1 MPGPVE
7 AEAVATA
14 GTVAAKTE
22 PVAAIRVGKTMVGAV
37 TMGAVTMGAV
47 TVGAVTVGAVGGPAA
62 GTGAVMTMGGY
73 TSSSDSVVPYKSPSL
88 SLSGC

>member
-22 PVAAIRVGKTMVGAV
+22 PVGAIRVGKTMVGAV
-37 TMGAVTMGAV
+37 TM
-47 TVGAVTVGAVGGPAA
+47 GAVTVGAVGGPAA